1 MFLGLSS
8 RWKERVRKR
17 KPSVLEV
24 SVDDAV
30 VVEEVDGIEDGGEG
44 IVLSRFALHA
54 DALNVRL
61 EALVKLYRVR

>member
-1 MFLGLSS
+1 
-8 RWKERVRKR
+8 
-17 KPSVLEV
+17 
-24 SVDDAV
+24 V